1 MSTGGK
7 VLVVLVTLLTIV
19 WFGLMSMLA
28 RLNTNYGN
36 AVIQGETALTALEQQ
51 VKESFEKLRDMENEV
66 ENSHFAIDDDRTL
79 LRLEYN
85 DQVKAVA
92 ETQESL
98 LRLEGLFNTLS
109 AARTETETNIAKRK
123 KEVAD
128 DQVKLAK
135 TSDEVD
141 AAKQLNSDLLVQ
153 LSSLR
158 KSFQQLSEA
167 NRSVAAQLAKSEKL
181 RDVSQGSPLV
191 TGR

>member
-141 AAKQLNSDLLVQ
+141 AAKQLNSILLVE

-167 NRSVAAQLAKSEKL
+167 NRSVAAQLAKSEN
-181 RDVSQGSPLV
+181 
-191 TGR
+191 